1 MVNVTI
7 FFTNSSTRTFNI
19 SREDYQ
25 ELYNAIKNGEDM
37 IVLYEEGIEVLLVR
51 ENICFVE
58 ALYE

>member
-1 MVNVTI
+1 MVDVTI
-7 FFTNSSTRTFNI
+7 FFTNGNIRTFSI

-25 ELYNAIKNGEDM
+25 ELYESIKNGENI

>member
-1 MVNVTI
+1 MVEVTI
-7 FFTNSSTRTFNI
+7 FFTNGNIRTFSI

-25 ELYNAIKNGEDM
+25 ELYESIKNGKSM

-58 ALYE
+58 VLYE

>member
-25 ELYNAIKNGEDM
+25 ELYNSIKNGEDM